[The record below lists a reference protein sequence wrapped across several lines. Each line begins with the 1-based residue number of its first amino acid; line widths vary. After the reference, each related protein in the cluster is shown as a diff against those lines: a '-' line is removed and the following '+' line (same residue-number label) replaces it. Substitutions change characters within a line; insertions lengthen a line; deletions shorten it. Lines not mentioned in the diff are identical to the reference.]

1 MTRSYFVAASLFAAV
16 TLTVLG
22 IPAAVAQT
30 GAFIP
35 ATQAMQANP
44 DPADWL
50 HISRTYNQH
59 RFSPLTQINKGN
71 VAQVFLGARWAE

>member
-1 MTRSYFVAASLFAAV
+1 MMNRSYLVAASLFAVV
-16 TLTVLG
+16 TLAVLG

-35 ATQAMQANP
+35 VTQAMQANP

-59 RFSPLTQINKGN
+59 RFSPLTQIKVTIDLTNRG
-71 VAQVFLGARWAE
+71 